1 MASFDEASRTG
12 RRRRLAAALAGTLL
26 LAGAAAPLLAADL
39 YGKPLR
45 GLTAV
50 SVREAVADPERFA
63 GRDVRVAG
71 PNAGPDGKP
80 ALKEGE
86 AILPIVTDGSFE
98 LPAKLGSARLVAEGR
113 VARRDGAVVF
123 VASGVEVRR

>member
-1 MASFDEASRTG
+1 MGVLPRA
-12 RRRRLAAALAGTLL
+12 LPAA
-26 LAGAAAPLLAADL
+26 LLAALVLLPAAGELRAADV

-50 SVREAVADPERFA
+50 SVREAVSDPDRFA

-80 ALKEGE
+80 ALKEGG
-86 AILPIVTDGSFE
+86 ALLPVVPDGSFE
-98 LPAKLGSARLVAEGR
+98 LPARLGTARLTAEGR
-113 VARRDGAVVF
+113 VTKGPGGVVF